1 MPKISLKGKNLP
13 TSPIRKLSKYATDAK
28 AKGID
33 VIHLN
38 IGQPDIETPAK
49 ALQAIQSFDEN
60 VLAYGPSEGSLAFR
74 QKMCFY
80 FAKHNIEV
88 QPDDILVTT
97 GASEAIIM
105 TLDCITNEGDEII
118 IPEPFYANY
127 DTFAAACGVKVVPV
141 SSTIDSNFSLPP
153 IEAFEATINEKTR
166 AIFICNPNNP
176 TGYVYSKKELNDLA
190 TLVKKHDLFIIVDE
204 VYREFTYDGTVHHS
218 VLTISGLDEHAI
230 LVDSMSKRY
239 SMCGARI
246 GCLVS
251 KNKEVMNAALKFAQ
265 SRLSPPTLGLH
276 ASEAAMDE
284 PLSYL
289 EEVTKVYLKR
299 RNTLVGLLQ
308 QIPGITVSVPLGA
321 FYCLVQLPVEDTDV
335 FAKWLLTSFNHKG
348 KTVMVAPASG
358 FYGKRNLGKSLIRIA
373 FVLDIERL
381 KESVI
386 ILEKALVS
394 YPHTLI
400 LKENP

>member
-1 MPKISLKGKNLP
+1 M
-13 TSPIRKLSKYATDAK
+13 
-28 AKGID
+28 
-33 VIHLN
+33 
-38 IGQPDIETPAK
+38 
-49 ALQAIQSFDEN
+49 
-60 VLAYGPSEGSLAFR
+60 LAYGPSEGSLAYR
-74 QKMCFY
+74 QKMCSY

-105 TLDCITNEGDEII
+105 TLDCITNEGDELI

-153 IEAFEATINEKTR
+153 IDVIEGKINAKTR

-190 TLVKKHDLFIIVDE
+190 TLIKKHDLFLIVDE
-204 VYREFTYDGTVHHS
+204 VYLDFIYAGAVHHS
-218 VLTISGLDEHAI
+218 VLTISGLEEHEI
-230 LVDSMSKRY
+230 LVDAMSKRY

-251 KNKEVMNAALKFAQ
+251 KNKEVMDAALKFAQ

-289 EEVTKVYLKR
+289 KEVTKTYLER

-335 FAKWLLTSFNHKG
+335 FAKWLLTSFNHNG

-358 FYGKRNLGKSLIRIA
+358 FYGDRSLGKSLIRIA

-386 ILEKALVS
+386 ILEKALVA
-394 YPHTLI
+394 YPHTLT
-400 LKENP
+400 LKAHS